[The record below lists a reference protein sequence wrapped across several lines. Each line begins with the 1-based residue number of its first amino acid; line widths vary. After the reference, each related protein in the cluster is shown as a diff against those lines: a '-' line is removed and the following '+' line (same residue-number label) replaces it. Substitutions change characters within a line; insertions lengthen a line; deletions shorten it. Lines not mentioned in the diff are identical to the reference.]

1 LQTSF
6 EVGALFTIDAG
17 NASGVLGELS
27 EQFARLDELA
37 RGVQATLEAM
47 GKDTL
52 ASLQGGVDRLANAM
66 QGLETRSRQFTEALT
81 TGAKTANTAL
91 GETAAQAEA
100 IAHGFDRAEAA
111 ARRFYET
118 ARGGG
123 MFGGGGGGM
132 GGDIEGSVFGG
143 YLGASTAT
151 GGGYG
156 GGGGGGGGGIA
167 GAGGGGGGGG
177 PPFLLGGPGGHGGGG
192 GIPLTGIGGYTMG
205 AAAGAGG
212 GGAGG
217 GAGGGGG
224 GGRGPGWHA
233 GGLVAG
239 MMPLAEAFAG
249 YESYKASMEE
259 DLAIRN
265 ALIEGLHI
273 RPDSPEFAQA
283 FQRMHQIAS
292 DASEGTVFS
301 QAKTAIAMP
310 VMARELGF
318 TGQEGMENFAQIF
331 RPALQAAE
339 VAQMTGLGSID
350 HSLSASVEYAH
361 MTGAYD
367 PKELEQHLNVLR
379 SVAQLTNRSMG
390 AEETILKYSVPIGIA
405 AGMDPDQTAIS
416 TGFLQ
421 QQGFNSSTAGTGLSA
436 LILGALNTGGG
447 IGAHLEHARRNMEHQ
462 FADALHLKPEEA
474 REAHGGRG
482 SEHVAALHALGILNA
497 GGSLTTVDQRG
508 NFDLHKLEQD
518 IYTFSQGHTHQV
530 VLDTLHAAFGTRG
543 ERVAGIFTEQGA
555 MQREDRFQQAV
566 VTSPSARE
574 IQSDLAQSP
583 MQQFE
588 QMLANLSNI
597 GNTLATA
604 TLPLVNSGL
613 QALNTGLSGV
623 NDWLQH
629 HHFAAEVSGYGLAGI
644 IGASVLGFGGRMA
657 AGAGRILGL
666 SRLGGLGR
674 AATGAAEGGLG
685 QLILPAAAAYGIDA
699 LLEYG
704 SHEVETAI
712 FGKERTDAVEK
723 LQHEQDQHMWAAIK
737 SFFGFGDGSAK
748 QHQPA
753 PPTTQAPST
762 PAPQQA
768 AREVHVNVGPI
779 TMNGVADESTFQT
792 LLHKMTDAIR
802 HALSLASGDGAGSD
816 QSIYVTGGSPF

>member
-1 LQTSF
+1 MQTSF

-47 GKDTL
+47 GKDTF

-66 QGLETRSRQFTEALT
+66 QGLETHSRQFTDALT
-81 TGAKTANTAL
+81 SGANTANTAL

-123 MFGGGGGGM
+123 MFGGGGGG
-132 GGDIEGSVFGG
+132 GDDIEGSVFGG
-143 YLGASTAT
+143 YLAANTAT
-151 GGGYG
+151 GGGFG
-156 GGGGGGGGGIA
+156 GGGAPGGGGA
-167 GAGGGGGGGG
+167 VGGGGG
-177 PPFLLGGPGGHGGGG
+177 PPLLGGPGGHGGGGG

-224 GGRGPGWHA
+224 RGPGWHA

-239 MMPLAEAFAG
+239 MLPLAEAFAG

-292 DASEGTVFS
+292 DASGGTVFS

-318 TGQEGMENFAQIF
+318 TGQEGMEKFAQIF

-405 AGMDPDQTAIS
+405 AGMDADQTAIS

-447 IGAHLEHARRNMEHQ
+447 IGAHLETVRRTMEHQ
-462 FADALHLKPEEA
+462 FANALNLKPEEA

-497 GGSLTTVDQRG
+497 GGSLTTVDQHG

-555 MQREDRFQQAV
+555 MQREERFGQAV
-566 VTSPSARE
+566 STSPTARE

-604 TLPLVNSGL
+604 TLPLVNTTL
-613 QALNTGLSGV
+613 QTLNDGLSGL
-623 NDWLQH
+623 NDLLQQH
-629 HHFAAEVSGYGLAGI
+629 PVAAEVGGYGLAGAI
-644 IGASVLGFGGRMA
+644 ITGVLGFGGRMA
-657 AGAGRILGL
+657 RGAGRILGL
-666 SRLGGLGR
+666 SRLGGVGR
-674 AATGAAEGGLG
+674 AATGAAEGGVG
-685 QLILPAAAAYGIDA
+685 QLILPAIGSYLIEHF
-699 LLEYG
+699 LEWG
-704 SHEVETAI
+704 SHEAETAI

-723 LQHEQDQHMWAAIK
+723 FRSEQDQHMWAAIK
-737 SFFGFGDGSAK
+737 SFFGFGDGSTK

-753 PPTTQAPST
+753 PP
-762 PAPQQA
+762 
-768 AREVHVNVGPI
+768 V
-779 TMNGVADESTFQT
+779 
-792 LLHKMTDAIR
+792 
-802 HALSLASGDGAGSD
+802 
-816 QSIYVTGGSPF
+816 GSPGTELEFAL